1 MVFMDSNGWTF
12 YNGLIRA
19 IEYDPV
25 TQHIA
30 FNASLLQLLNLPSS
44 TSLPQFL
51 EVMTPP
57 LWQQVCQLKHCQS
70 RLIAWPIAALK
81 HSCRFIWTTIHS
93 TNVSANLFFQITY

>member
-1 MVFMDSNGWTF
+1 MDSNGWTF

-44 TSLPQFL
+44 KSLPQFL
-51 EVMTPP
+51 EVMTPS
-57 LWQQVCQLKHCQS
+57 L
-70 RLIAWPIAALK
+70 
-81 HSCRFIWTTIHS
+81 
-93 TNVSANLFFQITY
+93 